1 MNKHTDQA
9 LTMLE
14 DVDTAITIKNRKYN
28 LEGSLDKVLLAA
40 ELELPKILLPRLPQ
54 HTSDVTI
61 ECARKLEW
69 LKQPYSLYLTKFL
82 EQ

>member
-40 ELELPKILLPRLPQ
+40 ELELPKILLPRLSQ
-54 HTSDVTI
+54 YTSDVSI

-69 LKQPYSLYLTKFL
+69 LKQPYSLYLTRFL

>member
-40 ELELPKILLPRLPQ
+40 ELELPKMLVP
-54 HTSDVTI
+54 
-61 ECARKLEW
+61 
-69 LKQPYSLYLTKFL
+69 
-82 EQ
+82 

>member
-40 ELELPKILLPRLPQ
+40 ELELPKILLPRLSQ
-54 HTSDVTI
+54 HTSDVST

-69 LKQPYSLYLTKFL
+69 LKQPYSLYLTRFL

>member
-69 LKQPYSLYLTKFL
+69 LKQPYSLYLTRFL